1 MSPWLSK
8 NPPLGWRCL
17 CLLWMSLLALP
28 VFAVPTSLNA
38 QWQVFVDTTSSKQA
52 MDLTAGDI
60 PWQSDTQHGIFGY
73 RSGVLW
79 TQFTVPAISTGQDG
93 LLLSVGYPYLDKI
106 DLYQLGQSQPIASVG
121 NTRITPSPILSYA
134 SHIIQL
140 PASTTDQRYLLRVQT
155 TSALNVKAQLLTKT
169 ELLQT
174 QTSDQF
180 VAGAFMTLYLLSAMT
195 YVVSAIIM
203 RQPVQLAYALYLLC
217 LLAIFVGVKQP
228 ILLNA
233 WLGTPQWAN
242 WVKGFGILFIPAS
255 ALLLWT
261 VILRLRTT
269 WPNLFKVYI
278 ALIVYCAVSLL
289 SINTAWYGQ
298 AAQLSLMGI
307 LWISLLNMSLAVWTM
322 RKPAQR
328 KTLGLFILAF
338 MFSTITAIV
347 NNLSVIGV
355 IATRTWFAQAFDLSS
370 LAHVIM
376 FAVATNL
383 ASRKLDTDTKEEVFQ
398 LRLLAQQRDQV
409 QAFSSFVAHELLNPM
424 ARIGR
429 SAEMLA
435 RDHSLPEKP
444 ARRIADIRSWAF
456 ETGKL
461 VEAFLNSASLKSG
474 QARVKPVLVQ
484 WSDWLQNFQTEI
496 SLNYPQATLIWHVQ
510 EHLTSAVFD
519 PVLAKVALENIVIN
533 ALKYAGA
540 DSPITI
546 EVSSQKDAAVIDVF
560 DAGPGLKANQY
571 VQVGGNAVLREQ
583 DQDHPGF
590 GLGLSLVAHI
600 AQAHGGHFTARP
612 GPEGGVHWELC
623 LGSV

>member
-1 MSPWLSK
+1 MV
-8 NPPLGWRCL
+8 
-17 CLLWMSLLALP
+17 LLALP
-28 VFAVPTSLNA
+28 VFAVPTNLNT

-52 MDLTAGDI
+52 VDLTAADI

-73 RSGVLW
+73 KSGVLW
-79 TQFTVPAISTGQDG
+79 TQFTVPATRAGHDG
-93 LLLSVGYPYLDKI
+93 LLLSVGYPYLDQI
-106 DLYQLGQSQPIASVG
+106 DLYPWGQSQPIASVG

-134 SHIIQL
+134 SHVIQL
-140 PASTTDQRYLLRVQT
+140 PASTTEQRYVLRVQT
-155 TSALNVKAQLLTKT
+155 TSALNVKAQLLTKAD
-169 ELLQT
+169 LLQT

-180 VAGAFMTLYLLSAMT
+180 VAGAFVTVYLLSAMT

-217 LLAIFVGVKQP
+217 LLAIFVGVNQP

-233 WLGTPQWAN
+233 WLGTPRWSN
-242 WVKGFGILFIPAS
+242 WIKGFGILFIPAAGS
-255 ALLLWT
+255 LLWAI
-261 VILRLRTT
+261 ILRLRTT
-269 WPNLFKVYI
+269 WPTLFKVYI
-278 ALIVYCAVSLL
+278 ALMGYCALSLFT
-289 SINTAWYGQ
+289 INTTWYGQ
-298 AAQLSLMGI
+298 AAQISLLGI
-307 LWISLLNMSLAVWTM
+307 LCISLLNMGLAAWAM
-322 RKPAQR
+322 RVPAQR
-328 KTLGLFILAF
+328 KTLILFILAF
-338 MFSTITAIV
+338 LLSTVTAIV

-355 IATRTWFAQAFDLSS
+355 IATRPWFALAFDLSS
-370 LAHVIM
+370 LVHVIM

-383 ASRKLDTDTKEEVFQ
+383 ASRKLDTDTKEEVFR

-444 ARRIADIRSWAF
+444 ARRVADIRSWAF

-510 EHLTSAVFD
+510 EDLSSAVFD
-519 PVLAKVALENIVIN
+519 PILAKVALENIVIN
-533 ALKYAGA
+533 ALKYAGSE
-540 DSPITI
+540 SPITI
-546 EVSSQKDAAVIDVF
+546 EVSAQNGAAVISVL

-571 VQVGGNAVLREQ
+571 AQVGGMTVLREQ

-612 GPEGGVHWELC
+612 GPEGGVYWELC